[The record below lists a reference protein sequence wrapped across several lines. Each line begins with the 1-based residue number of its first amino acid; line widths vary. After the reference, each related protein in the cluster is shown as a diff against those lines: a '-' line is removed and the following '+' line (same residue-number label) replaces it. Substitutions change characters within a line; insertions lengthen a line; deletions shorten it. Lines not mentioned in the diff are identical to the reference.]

1 MPLTY
6 FISAQTQPRK
16 NEYSGF
22 ILDVLGFV
30 SSYETLLIKMNYEEQ
45 VIYLLAYPISK
56 KS

>member
-6 FISAQTQPRK
+6 FISAQTQLRK

-45 VIYLLAYPISK
+45 VMYLLAYPIGK